1 MAFAPSVAHK
11 PVAAAV
17 CPVMAATEALATEG
31 GLEARGA
38 IFTRSEVVDFILDLA
53 IPRIN
58 CCTKS
63 GFWNRRS
70 VAGTSC
76 CRSFS
81 GC

>member
-38 IFTRSEVVDFILDLA
+38 IFTRSEVGVVSE
-53 IPRIN
+53 N
-58 CCTKS
+58 GK
-63 GFWNRRS
+63 NRTLSTAKKLVMDRHAT
-70 VAGTSC
+70 VAGRACPLLSC
-76 CRSFS
+76 P
-81 GC
+81 

>member
-17 CPVMAATEALATEG
+17 CPVMAAAEALATEG

-53 IPRIN
+53 GYTEDQPLQALLI
-58 CCTKS
+58 KS
-63 GFWNRRS
+63 KVGWSLPNPPGGLS
-70 VAGTSC
+70 
-76 CRSFS
+76 
-81 GC
+81 

>member
-38 IFTRSEVVDFILDLA
+38 IFTRLRLLLA
-53 IPRIN
+53 LLITHCH
-58 CCTKS
+58 CCSSNKDCGLHKLLFPICDIDTH
-63 GFWNRRS
+63 
-70 VAGTSC
+70 T
-76 CRSFS
+76 
-81 GC
+81 